1 MKQNKFLIATLLISI
16 FFLGNVYSQEYF
28 QQKVNYTINVKL
40 NDVKNELFANET
52 IEYTN
57 NSPKAL
63 NFLYFHL
70 WPNAYKNENT
80 AFAKQNLENGSTW
93 FYFSD
98 ESEKGYIDSIDFKV
112 NKKRVKWKL
121 DSVNIDIC
129 KLHLN
134 KPIKPGE
141 TIIIT
146 TPFHVKIP
154 ITFSRLGHSK
164 QSYQIS
170 QWYPKPAVYDKYGWH
185 QMPYLDQGEF
195 YSEFGDF
202 DVSITVPRNYLV
214 AATGNLMN
222 DDEKICLDQKVKETE
237 QIKKFDEKN
246 QTYPASDSI
255 TKTLRFTEK
264 NIHDFAWFADKRY
277 HVLKSKVTLPN
288 SKHTVNTWVYF
299 LNYDAKKW
307 VNALEYVNDAIKYYS
322 SWYGEYPYN
331 NCTAVLGA
339 LTAGG
344 GMEYPTI
351 TIIGNSQN
359 KFILEV
365 TIMHEVGHNWFY
377 GMLGFNE
384 REYAWMD
391 EGINSFSEV
400 RYINA
405 KYPNNRAY
413 QLITNGKVA
422 KFLGIQNEKYKYF
435 HELSYLISARYNV
448 DQSSSLS
455 SENYSSYNY
464 GVNTYYKPAF
474 SIDYLKNYLG
484 EDKFNDIMQKFFK
497 QWQYKHPYPQDIKK
511 CFNDN
516 CDKNLDWF
524 FKDILISTKKIDYK
538 VKSIKNN
545 ELTVKNSG
553 KINSP
558 INISEIN
565 NDTVVYSQWYD
576 GFEGEKK
583 FKINSA
589 DADKIVIDYSKN
601 MLDVNRKNNTIRTYG
616 ILKKVEPLKFKILGI
631 VENTNKTQINYFP
644 LMGWNNYDKFMLG
657 VLFTNS
663 ILPKQ
668 KFDYIINP
676 FYSFEKNNIAGTGQL
691 SYTIFTNS
699 SFIKNITIGSSIT
712 QYSFGNES
720 DADYQRYEAKA
731 KINFRK
737 ANPRSS
743 INNSVTINSIL
754 ASDLE
759 DYYYNNK
766 TVNKY
771 FHNIKYDLKN
781 TRKINPYNVSL
792 NIQAA
797 KGFVK
802 SWLEANYKITYNR
815 VRKGLNIRFFAGK
828 FLYNSDS
835 YYGNYNF
842 RLSGTTGY
850 QDYTFDNI
858 FLGRMET
865 LNNDA
870 DNHLLSQQFVRN
882 DGGFTTYTYLGQTNN
897 WLTTLNL
904 SSSLPAKI
912 PFKVYANI
920 GTYNNIKD
928 YSKSKQFI
936 YEAGVE
942 FPFFNNT
949 FVIYVPIVMS
959 EDLKE
964 TSDFVTDNY
973 WQKIRFTLN
982 LNKLYQLKNASSFI
996 F

>member
-1 MKQNKFLIATLLISI
+1 MKLNKIIITTLLINI
-16 FFLGNVYSQEYF
+16 LIITNVYSQDYF
-28 QQKVNYTINVKL
+28 QQKVNYKINVKL
-40 NDVKNELFANET
+40 NDVKNELSANET

-57 NSPKAL
+57 NSPNTL

-80 AFAKQNLENGSTW
+80 AFAKQKLENGDSW

-98 ESEKGYIDSIDFKV
+98 ESEKGYIDSLDFKV
-112 NKKRVKWKL
+112 NNKRVKWEL

-129 KLHLN
+129 KLYLN
-134 KPIKPGE
+134 KPIQAGE

-154 ITFSRLGHSK
+154 RTFSRLGHKK

-195 YSEFGDF
+195 YSEFGFF
-202 DVSITVPRNYLV
+202 DVSITVPRNYVV

-222 DDEKICLDQKVKETE
+222 DEEKIWLDQKVKETE
-237 QIKKFDEKN
+237 QIKAFDEKD

-277 HVLKSKVTLPN
+277 HVLKSKVILPN
-288 SKHTVNTWVYF
+288 SKHTVNTWVFF
-299 LNYDAKKW
+299 LNYEADKW
-307 VNALEYVNDAIKYYS
+307 ENALEYVNDAIKYYS
-322 SWYGEYPYN
+322 SWYGDYPYN

-351 TIIGNSQN
+351 TIIGKSQN
-359 KFILEV
+359 KFVLEV

-384 REYAWMD
+384 REYPWMD
-391 EGINSFSEV
+391 EGINTFSEA
-400 RYINA
+400 RYINT
-405 KYPNNRAY
+405 KYPNNRVY
-413 QLITNGKVA
+413 QLLGNEKIA
-422 KFLGIQNEKYKYF
+422 KMLGIQNEKYKYMQ
-435 HELSYLISARYNV
+435 ELIYLLKARNNT
-448 DQSSSLS
+448 DQIASLHS
-455 SENYSSYNY
+455 KDYTSINY
-464 GVNTYYKPAF
+464 GAIAYYKTAF
-474 SIDYLKNYLG
+474 SIDYLRNYLG
-484 EDKFNDIMQKFFK
+484 EDKFNQIMQKFFK
-497 QWQYKHPYPQDIKK
+497 QWQYKHPYPEDFKK
-511 CFNDN
+511 CFVENSN
-516 CDKNLDWF
+516 KNLDWF
-524 FKDILISTKKIDYK
+524 FNDILNTTKKIDYK
-538 VKSIKNN
+538 TKSIKNN
-545 ELTVKNSG
+545 ELIVKNSG

-583 FKINSA
+583 FKINTP
-589 DADKIVIDYSKN
+589 DVDKIVIDYSKN
-601 MLDVNRKNNTIRTYG
+601 MLDVNRKNNTIRTRG
-616 ILKKVEPLKFKILGI
+616 ILKKVEPLKFKLFGI
-631 VENTNKTQINYFP
+631 VENSNKTQINYYP
-644 LMGWNNYDKFMLG
+644 LLGWNNYDKYMPG

-663 ILPKQ
+663 LLPKQ
-668 KFDYIINP
+668 KFEYIINP
-676 FYSFEKNNIAGTGQL
+676 FYSFGKNNIAGTAKL
-691 SYTIFTNS
+691 SYTMFQNN
-699 SFIKNITIGSSIT
+699 SFIQDIKIGTSVT
-712 QYSFGNES
+712 QYSIGNES
-720 DADYQRYEAKA
+720 DADFQRYEAKA

-737 ANPRSS
+737 SCARSR
-743 INNSVTINSIL
+743 INNTVTINSIL

-759 DYYYNNK
+759 DYFYNNK
-766 TVNKY
+766 KVNKY
-771 FHNIKYDLKN
+771 FHNIRYDFENKRL
-781 TRKINPYNVSL
+781 INPFKFSA

-802 SWLEANYKITYNR
+802 SWVEANYKITYNN
-815 VRKGLNIRFFAGK
+815 VRKGLNVRFFAGK

-850 QDYTFDNI
+850 QDYTFDNV

-865 LNNDA
+865 INNDV

-882 DGGFTTYTYLGQTNN
+882 DGGFTTYTFLGQTNN
-897 WLTTLNL
+897 WITTLNL
-904 SSSLPAKI
+904 TSSLPTKI
-912 PFKVYANI
+912 PINIYANI
-920 GTYNNIKD
+920 GTYDNIKN
-928 YSKSKQFI
+928 YNKSNQFI
-936 YEAGVE
+936 YEAGIE
-942 FPFFNNT
+942 IPFFNNI
-949 FVIYVPIVMS
+949 FVIYVPVLMS

-964 TSDFVTDNY
+964 TNDFITDNY

-982 LNKLYQLKNASSFI
+982 LNKLYKLKNASSYI
-996 F
+996 N